1 VARRLVRRAA
11 FFFGAAPLEKLARAA
26 LSSCRL
32 RVTNMKTR
40 LFETTAA
47 CALLALCLVLAA
59 AARTQT
65 FAPGEHDAEILGV
78 RVGMDVP
85 TALQAVFVN
94 AKRKPG
100 EERPDAKRNEGS
112 DVRVVY
118 RKLAQGE
125 LQIVFAEGKWVKEI
139 VLSYA
144 APPTYED
151 LRLAPTGSMSGAG
164 TSDASE
170 GRLVM
175 GKTYDDRYQIG
186 YTSDRKLERFWWRD
200 EKTPAGYRVRVG
212 FVSARLTKGEMAG
225 KEIVRKVVSVTP
237 EDKDKFEQSFP
248 KG

>member
-1 VARRLVRRAA
+1 
-11 FFFGAAPLEKLARAA
+11 
-26 LSSCRL
+26 
-32 RVTNMKTR
+32 MKKR
-40 LFETTAA
+40 LFEMTTVA
-47 CALLALCLVLAA
+47 CALVALCLTLDVQ
-59 AARTQT
+59 ARAQSAST
-65 FAPGEHDAEILGV
+65 GEHDAEVLGV

-85 TALQAVFVN
+85 TALEAVFVN

-118 RKLAQGE
+118 KKLPQGE

-139 VLSYA
+139 VLTYA
-144 APPTYED
+144 APPTYDD
-151 LRLAPTGSMSGAG
+151 LRLAPTGSIAGAG
-164 TSDASE
+164 TSDAAE

-175 GKTYDDRYQIG
+175 GKSYDDRYQIG

-212 FVSARLTKGEMAG
+212 FVSAKLTKGEMAG
-225 KEIVRKVVSVTP
+225 KEIVRKIVSVVP
-237 EDKDKFEQSFP
+237 EDKDKFEKSFP